1 MPRNRKGTQPV
12 RVPTGGPQGQ
22 RQQLETAQ
30 QVIPLPDRQGGG
42 SGTLPPPNGAA
53 PVQRPD
59 VFGATT
65 RPGEPLT
72 AGAAAGPGPNGVGM
86 LPDDFIQGLRATN
99 MQYPS
104 PGLTRLIRFYD
115 SQIRDAPPVS

>member
-22 RQQLETAQ
+22 RQQLEASQ
-30 QVIPLPDRQGGG
+30 KAIPLPAGTGPQQGAA
-42 SGTLPPPNGAA
+42 PPNGAV

-59 VFGATT
+59 VFGPTS

-72 AGAAAGPGPNGVGM
+72 AGAAAGPGPNGIGM
-86 LPDDFIQGLRATN
+86 LPDDVDGFLRAIE

-104 PGLTRLIRFYD
+104 PGLRRLREFSARRTRN
-115 SQIRDAPPVS
+115 APPVS

>member
-12 RVPTGGPQGQ
+12 RAPSGGPQGQ
-22 RQQLETAQ
+22 RKQLETAQ
-30 QVIPLPDRQGGG
+30 KAIPLPEG
-42 SGTLPPPNGAA
+42 SGPPGGAAPPNGVA

-72 AGAAAGPGPNGVGM
+72 AGAPAGPGSNGIGM
-86 LPDDFIQGLRATN
+86 LPDDPVEFLRAVYL
-99 MQYPS
+99 QFPS
-104 PGLTRLIRFYD
+104 PGLRRLIETSGGQ
-115 SQIRDAPPVS
+115 SQNASPVS

>member
-30 QVIPLPDRQGGG
+30 QVIPLPAG
-42 SGTLPPPNGAA
+42 SGPPGGAPPTNGAV
-53 PVQRPD
+53 PVARPD
-59 VFGATT
+59 VFGATS

-72 AGAAAGPGPNGVGM
+72 AGAPAGPGPNGIGM
-86 LPDDFIQGLRATN
+86 LPDDVDGFLRAIE

-104 PGLTRLIRFYD
+104 PGLRRLREFSASRTRN
-115 SQIRDAPPVS
+115 APPVS